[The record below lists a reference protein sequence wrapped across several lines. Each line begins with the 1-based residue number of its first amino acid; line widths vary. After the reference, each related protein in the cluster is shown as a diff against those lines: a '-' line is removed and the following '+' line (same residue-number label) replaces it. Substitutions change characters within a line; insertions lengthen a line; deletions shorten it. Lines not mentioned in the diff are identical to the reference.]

1 LLADEPTGNLDP
13 ENKRIAMRLLIEMT
27 SERNVTL
34 LAATHDESLLPMF
47 DRVIDL
53 NAVGRPA

>member
-1 LLADEPTGNLDP
+1 MGLLLDLA
-13 ENKRIAMRLLIEMT
+13 K
-27 SERNVTL
+27 ERGVTL

-53 NAVGRPA
+53 SSAGKPA